1 MCPQLLLLGPLFQQ
15 GDPRPAS
22 LPLLSLGFAM
32 RINPNVPT
40 FNGQSEQNDQ
50 RALGRLASFFSPQTL
65 WIQTGLA
72 SNQTLRDPRQYH
84 HFLTSVPASRGVR
97 HHSLR
102 LLQNLHLMQPLIY
115 KLSTSG
121 MMDRTVLVVHGVRF
135 KSGLCE
141 VTWELV

>member
-1 MCPQLLLLGPLFQQ
+1 
-15 GDPRPAS
+15 
-22 LPLLSLGFAM
+22 M

-40 FNGQSEQNDQ
+40 LNGQSEQNDQ

-84 HFLTSVPASRGVR
+84 HFLTSVSASRGVR
-97 HHSLR
+97 HHSPLQGRSKQLMSAHSLR
-102 LLQNLHLMQPLIY
+102 LLQNLHSMQPLIY

-121 MMDRTVLVVHGVRF
+121 MMDRTVF
-135 KSGLCE
+135 SG
-141 VTWELV
+141 TWG